1 MAQTLVGLFDDI
13 TDAQTAQQALVNSG
27 LAPTDVTLEA
37 TQPGA
42 GDAGTGR
49 SGRGLLDRLTGGGVQ
64 DTHAHLYAEGV
75 RRGGA
80 LLTVSVPD
88 GQTASVTDILNRSN
102 AVNIE
107 ERGQHYQQTGFTAYD
122 ETAAP
127 YNADQIS
134 QERDRVR
141 LHAEQLRA
149 NKQSVQ
155 AGEVTIRKDVVS
167 ETKSIDVP
175 VTHEEVVIE
184 RHAVNQPATA
194 GEADFRDQ
202 TISVP
207 VSAEQVTVNKTAVV
221 TEEINV
227 GKRQVQETQHVTDT
241 VRHEEARLENPQ
253 NVEVRD
259 STTTDKTGN
268 R

>member
-1 MAQTLVGLFDDI
+1 MSQTLVGLFDDI

-27 LAPTDVTLEA
+27 LPPTDVTLDV
-37 TQPGA
+37 TQPSA
-42 GDAGTGR
+42 GDVGTGR
-49 SGRGLLDRLTGGGVQ
+49 SGRGVLDRLTGGGIH
-64 DTHAHLYAEGV
+64 DAHAHLYAEGV

-80 LLTVSVPD
+80 LLTVTVPD
-88 GQTASVTDILNRSN
+88 GQTSSVTDILNRHN

-122 ETAAP
+122 ENAAP
-127 YNADQIS
+127 YNADQIA
-134 QERDRVR
+134 QERQRVQ
-141 LHAEQLRA
+141 LHAEQLQA
-149 NKQSVQ
+149 NKTQVQ
-155 AGEVTIRKDVVS
+155 AGEVAIHKNVVT
-167 ETKSIDVP
+167 ETRSLDVP
-175 VTHEEVVIE
+175 VTHEEVVVE
-184 RHAVNQPATA
+184 RHAVNQPVGV

-202 TISVP
+202 TINVP

-221 TEEINV
+221 TEEISV

-253 NVEVRD
+253 NVDVVDRD
-259 STTTDKTGN
+259 NTTTNTT

>member
-1 MAQTLVGLFDDI
+1 MSQTLVGLFDDA
-13 TDAQTAQQALVNSG
+13 TQAQTAQQALVNSG
-27 LAPTDVTLEA
+27 IPPTDVNLHATL
-37 TQPGA
+37 PGA
-42 GDAGTGR
+42 GEAGTGR
-49 SGRGLLDRLTGGGVQ
+49 SGGGLLDTLQGHGLG
-64 DTHAHLYAEGV
+64 DPHAGFYAEGV

-80 LLTVSVPD
+80 LLTVTFAD
-88 GQTASVTDILNRSN
+88 GDAGTVRDILNRN
-102 AVNIE
+102 GAVDIE

-122 ETAAP
+122 ENAAP
-127 YNADQIS
+127 YNAEQIA

-141 LHAEQLRA
+141 LYAEQLSAR
-149 NKQSVQ
+149 KTQVQ
-155 AGEVTIRKDVVS
+155 AGEVTIRKDVVT

-175 VTHEEVVIE
+175 VTHEEVIIE

-227 GKRQVQETQHVTDT
+227 GKRAVTETQRVSDT

-253 NVEVRD
+253 NVEVLDR
-259 STTTDKTGN
+259 DKTTGETT